1 MNENRY
7 VYVSA
12 RIRVLEGRL
21 LSEEDFG
28 QLEAASF
35 RQCLRL
41 LAGRG
46 WEPGRD
52 GTDVEGMFGRE
63 REKVRRVFQS
73 LGEVREDFRILRIPG
88 EFQRAKAAVKEDFCG
103 MKPPQGEQKDIVW
116 PEDPFMTERVWW
128 RREFPAAVRSQAY
141 DRLPRGM
148 GEAVRQARR
157 SLWEQ
162 RDGQL
167 CEIILDRAAL
177 EEILRE
183 GDRSHIPA
191 VRHYARMTVEN
202 ADIQI
207 ALRGMASGWEMERF
221 RQALAAAG
229 ELDPERMARAAAAG
243 SRALETYLENVGF
256 GEAAEAFGESGA
268 GLERWQRERER
279 RLIGQARRD
288 VFSGGL
294 ILAYF
299 LQRSREIRLVREML
313 VEKRGEGSEGGERM
327 RA

>member
-1 MNENRY
+1 M
-7 VYVSA
+7 
-12 RIRVLEGRL
+12 
-21 LSEEDFG
+21 
-28 QLEAASF
+28 
-35 RQCLRL
+35 
-41 LAGRG
+41 
-46 WEPGRD
+46 
-52 GTDVEGMFGRE
+52 
-63 REKVRRVFQS
+63 
-73 LGEVREDFRILRIPG
+73 
-88 EFQRAKAAVKEDFCG
+88 
-103 MKPPQGEQKDIVW
+103 
-116 PEDPFMTERVWW
+116 
-128 RREFPAAVRSQAY
+128 
-141 DRLPRGM
+141 
-148 GEAVRQARR
+148 
-157 SLWEQ
+157 
-162 RDGQL
+162 
-167 CEIILDRAAL
+167 
-177 EEILRE
+177 RE

-207 ALRGMASGWEMERF
+207 ALRGMAAGWKLERF

-243 SRALETYLENVGF
+243 SRALETYLGNAGF

-299 LQRSREIRLVREML
+299 LQRRREIRLVREML

>member
-1 MNENRY
+1 MTGCRGGWGRRCGRPAGAFG
-7 VYVSA
+7 SRGTGSCA
-12 RIRVLEGRL
+12 RSFLTGRRWRK
-21 LSEEDFG
+21 SG
-28 QLEAASF
+28 
-35 RQCLRL
+35 
-41 LAGRG
+41 
-46 WEPGRD
+46 
-52 GTDVEGMFGRE
+52 GRE
-63 REKVRRVFQS
+63 NH
-73 LGEVREDFRILRIPG
+73 
-88 EFQRAKAAVKEDFCG
+88 
-103 MKPPQGEQKDIVW
+103 
-116 PEDPFMTERVWW
+116 
-128 RREFPAAVRSQAY
+128 
-141 DRLPRGM
+141 
-148 GEAVRQARR
+148 
-157 SLWEQ
+157 
-162 RDGQL
+162 
-167 CEIILDRAAL
+167 
-177 EEILRE
+177 
-183 GDRSHIPA
+183 SHIPA